1 MPKLNDGVAK
11 FECIDYPD
19 RVELVIHKHRET
31 QGRKVYKKIK
41 VDGKSVDD
49 HDHPTGNFNVCTSGP
64 MRTLPSGLK
73 FSWNLIRLGSAPRA
87 MSNGSI
93 TEGK

>member
-1 MPKLNDGVAK
+1 MPKLNDGVAR
-11 FECIDYPD
+11 FECVDSPD
-19 RVELVIHKHRET
+19 KLVLTVYKHRET

-49 HDHPTGNFNVCTSGP
+49 LDNPTGNFNVCTSGP
-64 MRTLPSGLK
+64 MRTLPSTLK
-73 FSWNLIRLGSAPRA
+73 FSWNLIRLGSSPKL
-87 MSNGSI
+87 SNGSI